1 MTSAAG
7 GRRYYMATE
16 RMATVVI
23 VQGTTEL
30 ASWPVEG
37 AGLTVVE
44 ELARL
49 ALPVRRAGYA
59 VRLRDTDTDLVRL
72 LGLAGLSEVFGQ
84 PEVREQR
91 GVEEVVVP
99 DDPVAAHLDD
109 LD

>member
-1 MTSAAG
+1 
-7 GRRYYMATE
+7 MATK
-16 RMATVVI
+16 RVATVVI
-23 VQGTTEL
+23 VRGTSEL

-44 ELARL
+44 ELAWL
-49 ALPVRRAGYA
+49 ALAVRRAGYA
-59 VRLRDTDTDLVRL
+59 VRLRDADPDLVRL

-84 PEVREQR
+84 PEIREQR

-99 DDPVAAHLDD
+99 DDPVAPHLDD

>member
-1 MTSAAG
+1 
-7 GRRYYMATE
+7 MATK
-16 RMATVVI
+16 RVATVVI
-23 VQGTTEL
+23 VRGTSEL

-44 ELARL
+44 ELAWL
-49 ALPVRRAGYA
+49 ALAVRRAGYA
-59 VRLRDTDTDLVRL
+59 VRLRDADPDQVRL

-84 PEVREQR
+84 PEIREQR

-99 DDPVAAHLDD
+99 DDPVAPHLDD

>member
-1 MTSAAG
+1 
-7 GRRYYMATE
+7 MATK
-16 RMATVVI
+16 RVATVVI
-23 VQGTTEL
+23 VRGTSEL

-44 ELARL
+44 ELAWL
-49 ALPVRRAGYA
+49 ALAVRRAGYA
-59 VRLRDTDTDLVRL
+59 VRLRDADPDLVRL

-84 PEVREQR
+84 SEIREQR

-99 DDPVAAHLDD
+99 DDPVAPHLDD